1 MKDKPITRLVRLLR
15 LLELEGTR
23 SAKELMKATGASRRT
38 LFRDL
43 ESLREAGIE
52 VAYSRRAGGYQL
64 AEPCGFS
71 AGELT
76 SDELV
81 SLVVLAEQVGN
92 DQHVPFFEPAGTAAR
107 KLQSNMAGKEK
118 AQLAELAAAIT
129 LVPNGVADLE
139 AKSQLFR
146 QLLEARR
153 GRRVLRMRY
162 ASLTEWETI
171 HTKLRPYQL
180 IYSRHSW
187 HVIGRSSVHREVRTF
202 KLSRIETLELLDE
215 SYTLPRGF
223 SLRRYLGHAWRII
236 PERGSDLNVAIRFSP
251 LVATNVSEV
260 IWHPT
265 QRLEPQADGSLVFH
279 ATVSGVNEI
288 SWWILGYA
296 DQAEVLRPARLRK
309 LVADRARAMAKMYDR

>member
-1 MKDKPITRLVRLLR
+1 
-15 LLELEGTR
+15 
-23 SAKELMKATGASRRT
+23 MKATGASRRT

-43 ESLREAGIE
+43 DAIREAGIE
-52 VAYSRRAGGYQL
+52 VAYSRRKGGYQL
-64 AEPCGFS
+64 AESCGFS

-107 KLQSNMAGKEK
+107 KLQSNMAPKEK

-129 LVPNGVADLE
+129 LIPNGVADLDS
-139 AKSQLFR
+139 KSQQFG
-146 QLLEARR
+146 QLLDARR
-153 GRRVLRMRY
+153 ERRVLRMKY
-162 ASLTEWETI
+162 ASLTEWDTI
-171 HTKLRPYQL
+171 VTKLRPYQL

-202 KLSRIETLELLDE
+202 KLSRIVSLEPLDE
-215 SYTLPRGF
+215 SYKLPRGF
-223 SLRRYLGHAWRII
+223 SLRRYLGNAWRII
-236 PERGSDLNVAIRFSP
+236 PEAGSDMKVAVRFSP

-260 IWHPT
+260 LWHPT
-265 QRLEPQADGSLVFH
+265 QRLEPQPDGSVVFH
-279 ATVSGVNEI
+279 ATISGVNEI

-309 LVADRARAMAKMYDR
+309 LVGDRARNMARVYDR